1 MDKIILRTIQW
12 PNDLS
17 EKRACL
23 WDISKQYN
31 FPITTVKN
39 RWRNMVTGG
48 FIVDLIVKPNVEI
61 LGFNRAVICI
71 NEKAPLPKETV
82 QFLKRIE
89 YINYL
94 YFFEDENIMVDF
106 IYPKGNDPI
115 EFINQITESR
125 LDILAQSLT
134 LIDNKLECSVSKKDL
149 VILDLLMSQP
159 LLNVKEISTQT
170 GINRSVV
177 SKSIE
182 KLSAGNAFTVEP
194 IINIKAVE
202 NGTFA
207 IYMAEVPNSQVKT
220 ITRDVCLLLNHN
232 FLMTKYFVLSRVI
245 ILTCFQNQQEI
256 DDFKVRMSL
265 LNVKKQMLTVSF
277 RTIPT
282 GTRIY
287 KKLLE
292 NLVSRLNTPQIIDSN
307 ALVSEPIRDSSID
320 DI

>member
-39 RWRNMVTGG
+39 RWRNMVTEG
-48 FIVDLIVKPNVEI
+48 FIVDLIVKPNEEI
-61 LGFNRAVICI
+61 LGFNRAVIAI
-71 NEKAPLPKETV
+71 NEKTPLPKETV

-94 YFFEDENIMVDF
+94 YLIEDENIMVDF
-106 IYPKGNDPI
+106 IYPKGKDPI
-115 EFINQITESR
+115 EFINEITESR
-125 LDILAQSLT
+125 LHLLEQSLT
-134 LIDNKLECSVSKKDL
+134 LTDNRLECSVSNKDL
-149 VILDLLMSQP
+149 AILDLLMSQP

-170 GINRSVV
+170 GINRTVV

-202 NGTFA
+202 NGIFA
-207 IYMAEVPNSQVKT
+207 IYMAEVPNSRVK
-220 ITRDVCLLLNHN
+220 IMTRDVCLLLNHN
-232 FLMTKYFVLSRVI
+232 FLMTKYFVLNRVI
-245 ILTCFQNQQEI
+245 ILACFPNQQEI
-256 DDFKVRMSL
+256 EEFKIKMNS
-265 LNVKKQMLTVSF
+265 LNVEKQVLTVSF

-282 GTRIY
+282 GTHIY
-287 KKLLE
+287 KKQLE
-292 NLVSRLNTPQIIDSN
+292 NLISRLHLPQPMESK
-307 ALVSEPIRDSSID
+307 ALVSEPIRDFSID